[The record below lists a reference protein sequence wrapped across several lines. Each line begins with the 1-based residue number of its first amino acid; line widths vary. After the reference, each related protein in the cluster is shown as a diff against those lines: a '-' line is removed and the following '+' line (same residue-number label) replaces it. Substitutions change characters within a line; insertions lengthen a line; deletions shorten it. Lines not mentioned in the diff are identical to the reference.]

1 MKGTVRSVGALTA
14 VLVAVSLS
22 ACAADDG
29 ATGSQAAACAYEVT
43 YQGRTYG
50 GVGDVGAGDV
60 PVGAELGRA
69 TLPPCNDHSGS
80 DETATTE
87 RAYAVEGV
95 APKVA
100 IAVGATPD
108 EVTLV
113 AVRAGG
119 ELPQEV
125 RRLIDDK

>member
-14 VLVAVSLS
+14 VFVAVSLS
-22 ACAADDG
+22 ACAVDDD
-29 ATGSQAAACAYEVT
+29 ATGNQAAACAYEVT
-43 YQGRTYG
+43 YQDRTYG
-50 GVGDVGAGDV
+50 GVGDIGAGDV

-69 TLPPCNDHSGS
+69 TSPPCNDHSGA
-80 DETATTE
+80 DERATTE

-95 APKVA
+95 SPKVA

-113 AVRAGG
+113 AVHSGT
-119 ELPQEV
+119 ELPPEV
-125 RRLIDDK
+125 RRLIDGK